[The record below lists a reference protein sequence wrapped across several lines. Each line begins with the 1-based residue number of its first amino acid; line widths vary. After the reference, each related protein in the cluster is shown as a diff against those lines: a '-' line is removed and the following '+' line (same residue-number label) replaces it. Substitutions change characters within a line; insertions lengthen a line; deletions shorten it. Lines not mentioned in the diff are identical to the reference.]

1 MAADLFFPVAGK
13 QQEEKMIGIKGLADF
28 QDRFFNIVKEK
39 SAELIKGNLDE
50 ELGSGKDFPVS
61 IRADFCLLINEINAL
76 KGAGSLLEGVT
87 KELQN
92 DFKELIN
99 STSFDDFVDNLREL
113 VTVEQFKKAPDVLRG
128 IVHMEIGMVLSF
140 ITVLKNFEGLRMEDY
155 AESLNQY
162 FFSQAG
168 YKTVSG
174 DLIMRPRFPKVR
186 NLEDARGIGNQI
198 NAERYIRDITRV
210 IVETA
215 GDALYDL
222 RPRYVRLVQ
231 QYQEDSRKKLI
242 DWFDSFG
249 DLAEASLLP
258 AVEGIINGAF
268 NLNLNSLVAAAIG
281 TFCSVTARK
290 ATEHSYLALL
300 KIM

>member
-1 MAADLFFPVAGK
+1 
-13 QQEEKMIGIKGLADF
+13 MIGIKGLADF
-28 QDRFFNIVKEK
+28 QDHFFNIAKGK
-39 SAELIKGNLDE
+39 SAELIKGKLDE

-61 IRADFCLLINEINAL
+61 IKADFCLLINEINAL

-99 STSFDDFVDNLREL
+99 STSFDDFVDNFREL
-113 VTVEQFKKAPDVLRG
+113 VTVDQLKKAPDVLRG
-128 IVHMEIGMVLSF
+128 IVHMEIGLVLSF
-140 ITVLKNFEGLRMEDY
+140 VTVLKNFEGLQMEDY

-162 FFSQAG
+162 FFLQDG

-186 NLEDARGIGNQI
+186 NLFASANLPLAREDARGIGNQI
-198 NAERYIRDITRV
+198 NAERYIRDITR
-210 IVETA
+210 IVAETS

-231 QYQEDSRKKLI
+231 QYQEDSRNKLI
-242 DWFDSFG
+242 GWFDSFG

-268 NLNLNSLVAAAIG
+268 NLNLNPLVAAAIG

-290 ATEHSYLALL
+290 ATEHSYLTLL
-300 KIM
+300 RIMP

>member
-1 MAADLFFPVAGK
+1 
-13 QQEEKMIGIKGLADF
+13 MIGIKGLADF
-28 QDRFFNIVKEK
+28 QDRFFNSVKEK

-50 ELGSGKDFPVS
+50 ELRSGKDFPVS

-76 KGAGSLLEGVT
+76 KGAESLLAGVT

-99 STSFDDFVDNLREL
+99 STSFDNFVDNFREL

-128 IVHMEIGMVLSF
+128 IIHMEIGLVLSF
-140 ITVLKNFEGLRMEDY
+140 VTVLKNFERLQMEDY

-162 FFSQAG
+162 FFARDG

-174 DLIMRPRFPKVR
+174 DLIMRPQFPNVR
-186 NLEDARGIGNQI
+186 NLEDARGIGDQI
-198 NAERYIRDITRV
+198 NAERYIRDITR
-210 IVETA
+210 IVGETT

-231 QYQEDSRKKLI
+231 QYQSDSIKKLI
-242 DWFDSFG
+242 GWFNSFG

-268 NLNLNSLVAAAIG
+268 NLSLNPLIAAAIG

-300 KIM
+300 RIMP

>member
-1 MAADLFFPVAGK
+1 
-13 QQEEKMIGIKGLADF
+13 MIGIKGLADF
-28 QDRFFNIVKEK
+28 QDHFFNIAKGK
-39 SAELIKGNLDE
+39 SAELIKGKLDE

-61 IRADFCLLINEINAL
+61 IKADFCLLINEINAL

-99 STSFDDFVDNLREL
+99 STSFDDFVDNFRDL
-113 VTVEQFKKAPDVLRG
+113 VTVDQLKKAPDVLRG
-128 IVHMEIGMVLSF
+128 IVHMEIGLVLSF
-140 ITVLKNFEGLRMEDY
+140 VTVLKNFEGLQMEDY

-162 FFSQAG
+162 FFSQDG

-186 NLEDARGIGNQI
+186 NLFAPANLPLAREDARGIGNQI
-198 NAERYIRDITRV
+198 NAERYIRDITRIV
-210 IVETA
+210 VETS
-215 GDALYDL
+215 GDALYGL

-268 NLNLNSLVAAAIG
+268 NLSLNPLVAAAIG

-300 KIM
+300 RII